1 MTFTDI
7 FSTAFEGS
15 TSTITE
21 SRCPRFAVRILTVPV
36 KRVDFGLC
44 LIEVG
49 RAANRTLDV
58 ELFDLVFELPYLKVT
73 AIILLDLATGTPQ
86 LC

>member
-1 MTFTDI
+1 M
-7 FSTAFEGS
+7 
-15 TSTITE
+15 
-21 SRCPRFAVRILTVPV
+21 
-36 KRVDFGLC
+36 
-44 LIEVG
+44 IEVG